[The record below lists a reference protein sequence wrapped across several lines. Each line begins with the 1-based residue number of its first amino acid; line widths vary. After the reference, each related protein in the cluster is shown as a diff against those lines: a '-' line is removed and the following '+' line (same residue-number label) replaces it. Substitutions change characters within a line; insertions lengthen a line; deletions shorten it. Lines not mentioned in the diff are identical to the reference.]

1 MSTLSGNSNNDNSYK
16 IFQLTQPV
24 LTKEYD
30 YSNWKQNL
38 SIWEALTSLEK
49 EKQGV
54 EVFLSLTSQDNLTE
68 RAISGKFYL
77 QLIV

>member
-1 MSTLSGNSNNDNSYK
+1 MSTLSGNSNDDNSYK
-16 IFQLTQPV
+16 IFKLTQPV
-24 LTKEYD
+24 LTKVYD

-49 EKQGV
+49 EKQGL

-68 RAISGKFYL
+68 RAISGKF
-77 QLIV
+77 

>member
-16 IFQLTQPV
+16 SFKLTQPV

-49 EKQGV
+49 EKQGL

-68 RAISGKFYL
+68 RAISGKF
-77 QLIV
+77 